1 MWINFKGVFNKTVK
15 KVGLVRW
22 YLKILVKKVEK
33 TNIIQ
38 KYKENTL
45 EINKIKIYT

>member
-15 KVGLVRW
+15 KVGLARW

-33 TNIIQ
+33 NQYSTEIQ
-38 KYKENTL
+38 RKHT
-45 EINKIKIYT
+45 